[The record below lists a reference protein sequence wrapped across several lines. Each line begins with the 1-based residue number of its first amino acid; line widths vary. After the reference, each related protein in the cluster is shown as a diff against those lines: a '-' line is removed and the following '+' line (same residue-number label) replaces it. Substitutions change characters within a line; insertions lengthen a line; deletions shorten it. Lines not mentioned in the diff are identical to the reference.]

1 MNILEDLMNE
11 HRTVLGRLNLLEE
24 VEAGDDATWALETV
38 RGVAEFLEQ
47 DLELHLQKEEK
58 LLFPA
63 LAQRIGEDGPIRVM
77 LAEHVEMREGTKELG
92 RLGGQPELTES
103 DLAAVGDFVELVRGH
118 IDKEDHILFPIAQ
131 RELPGPVLEELG
143 GKAAALTLEEAQ

>member
-24 VEAGDDATWALETV
+24 VEADDDPAWAQETV

-77 LAEHVEMREGTKELG
+77 LAEHVEMRAGTKELG
-92 RLGGQPELTES
+92 RLGGQSRLAES
-103 DLAAVGDFVELVRGH
+103 DLAVVGDFVDLVRAH

-131 RELPGPVLEELG
+131 RELAVPVLEELG
-143 GKAAALTLEEAQ
+143 EQAAALTLEEAR